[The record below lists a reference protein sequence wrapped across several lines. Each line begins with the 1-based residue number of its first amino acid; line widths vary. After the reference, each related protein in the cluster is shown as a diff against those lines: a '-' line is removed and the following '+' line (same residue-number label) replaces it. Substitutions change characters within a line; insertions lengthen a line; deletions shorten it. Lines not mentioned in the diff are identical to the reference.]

1 METAYTKTVASHAD
15 ILLSQQ
21 MLALAD
27 ILDHLHQA
35 GIRIL
40 PDGDGYRWRAGGE
53 ISHQTLSLGQCLF
66 GAFAWL
72 IEPTADNL

>member
-1 METAYTKTVASHAD
+1 METTYANHAEV
-15 ILLSQQ
+15 LLSQQ

-27 ILDHLHQA
+27 LLDHLHQA

-40 PDGDGYRWRAGGE
+40 PDGDGYRWRAGTE
-53 ISHQTLSLGQCLF
+53 ISLQSLSLGQCLF
-66 GAFAWL
+66 GAMAWL